1 MQCKNHPTV
10 NGVNTCNQCG
20 SWLCER
26 CSFER
31 GGRIFC
37 PSCSSEQ
44 GAEIAGAGP
53 HYVHAPGSKRYV
65 SWGLLFLFSVVIPLP
80 GLNYMYMGLI
90 KRGLM
95 AMSVFFGLIFM
106 TTQLSG
112 GLGRIFAFA
121 IPILILACI
130 FDGFNLRRRINLGE
144 VIDDSLDEVVNSIR
158 RNRRVV
164 VSLLLLLI
172 VVHVVVSML
181 PFLMNILPIVLVI
194 WAVLTFF
201 SKPKK

>member
-1 MQCKNHPTV
+1 MQCKNHPTAK
-10 NGVNTCNQCG
+10 GVDTCNQCG

-31 GGRIFC
+31 DGRIFC
-37 PSCSSEQ
+37 PGCAADN
-44 GAEIAGAGP
+44 GAESSR
-53 HYVHAPGSKRYV
+53 HAHSPGSAKYI

-106 TTQLSG
+106 VTQLSG

-121 IPILILACI
+121 IPILILTCI
-130 FDGFNLRRRINLGE
+130 FDGFNLRGRINFGE
-144 VIDDSLDEVVNSIR
+144 EVNDTVDDIINSIR
-158 RNRRVV
+158 NNRRIIISFLILVIAV
-164 VSLLLLLI
+164 YIVASVLPLL
-172 VVHVVVSML
+172 M
-181 PFLMNILPIVLVI
+181 PIVPIALII
-194 WAVLTFF
+194 WAVVTFF

>member
-10 NGVNTCNQCG
+10 KGINTCNECG

-37 PSCSSEQ
+37 PGCAADN
-44 GAEIAGAGP
+44 GAESSY
-53 HYVHAPGSKRYV
+53 HTLSPGSTKYI
-65 SWGLLFLFSVVIPLP
+65 SWGLLFLFSVIIPLP

-106 TTQLSG
+106 GTQLTG
-112 GLGRIFAFA
+112 GFGIFAFA
-121 IPILILACI
+121 IPILVITCI
-130 FDGFNLRRRINLGE
+130 FDGFNLRRRINSGE
-144 VIDDSLDEVVNSIR
+144 EISDSIDDIIDTVK
-158 RNRRVV
+158 RNRRII
-164 VSLLLLLI
+164 VSFLLLLVI
-172 VVHVVVSML
+172 VHIVGSML
-181 PFLMNILPIVLVI
+181 PFLGRFIPIIFVI